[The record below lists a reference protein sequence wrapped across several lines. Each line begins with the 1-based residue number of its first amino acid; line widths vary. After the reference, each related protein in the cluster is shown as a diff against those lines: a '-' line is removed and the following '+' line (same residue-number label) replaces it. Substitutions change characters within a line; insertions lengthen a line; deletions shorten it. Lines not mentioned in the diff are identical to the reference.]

1 MKKNLIESFQP
12 DPKWKWFEFLLG
24 FKKTINL
31 YSPFI
36 GSGIKVIKHEK
47 EKHQITVQLKL
58 NFFNK
63 GYMGTHFGGSLYS
76 MCDPFYVYL
85 LTKRLGS
92 QYMVWDKRAE
102 IDYIKQN
109 SQSVTAK
116 FEVTDIDIEKIK
128 ALLKVQKKINYT
140 FMINVTDTQ
149 RNTIA
154 TVKKIIYIR
163 KLATNE
169 KSKIPNLNT

>member
-1 MKKNLIESFQP
+1 
-12 DPKWKWFEFLLG
+12 
-24 FKKTINL
+24 
-31 YSPFI
+31 
-36 GSGIKVIKHEK
+36 
-47 EKHQITVQLKL
+47 
-58 NFFNK
+58 
-63 GYMGTHFGGSLYS
+63 

-116 FEVTDIDIEKIK
+116 FEVTDVDIEKIK
-128 ALLKVQKKINYT
+128 ALLTVQKKIHYT